1 MSQIIATIKN
11 IRNVDSLN
19 IVEFGFY
26 NHTLKMVSL
35 NLSKQISI
43 NKKVQLSIKPTNILI
58 AKNLQGEISI
68 SNQLKAKIVKVE
80 NGELLSSI
88 LLKVEDTIL
97 ESIITV
103 DSSKNMNLVKD
114 EEVLILIKASD
125 LFIQE
130 VIDE

>member
-26 NHTLKMVSL
+26 THTLKMVSL
-35 NLSKQISI
+35 NLNKQIAI
-43 NKKVQLSIKPTNILI
+43 NKKVKLSIKPTNILI
-58 AKNLQGEISI
+58 AKKFEGEISI

-103 DSSKNMNLVKD
+103 DSSKNMNLVEN

>member
-11 IRNVDSLN
+11 IRNIDSLN

-35 NLSKQISI
+35 NLNKEITL
-43 NKKVQLSIKPTNILI
+43 NKKVELSIKPTNILI

-88 LLKVEDTIL
+88 LLKIEDTIL

>member
-11 IRNVDSLN
+11 IRNIDSLN

-35 NLSKQISI
+35 NLNKEITL
-43 NKKVQLSIKPTNILI
+43 NKKVELSIKPTNILI

>member
-19 IVEFGFY
+19 IVEFGFF

-35 NLSKQISI
+35 NLNKEITL
-43 NKKVQLSIKPTNILI
+43 NKKVKLSIKPTNILI

-88 LLKVEDTIL
+88 LLKIEDTIL

-103 DSSKNMNLVKD
+103 DSSKNMNLVED

>member
-19 IVEFGFY
+19 IVEFGFF

-35 NLSKQISI
+35 NLNKEITL
-43 NKKVQLSIKPTNILI
+43 NKKVELSIKPTNILI

>member
-1 MSQIIATIKN
+1 
-11 IRNVDSLN
+11 
-19 IVEFGFY
+19 
-26 NHTLKMVSL
+26 MVSL
-35 NLSKQISI
+35 NLNKEITL
-43 NKKVQLSIKPTNILI
+43 NKKVELSIKPTNILI

>member
-43 NKKVQLSIKPTNILI
+43 NKKVKLSIKPTNILI
-58 AKNLQGEISI
+58 AKKFEGEISI

-103 DSSKNMNLVKD
+103 DSSKNMNLVED

-125 LFIQE
+125 VFIHE

>member
-19 IVEFGFY
+19 IVEFGFF

-103 DSSKNMNLVKD
+103 DSSKNMNLVED

>member
-35 NLSKQISI
+35 NLNKQIAI
-43 NKKVQLSIKPTNILI
+43 DKKVKLSIKPTNILI

-103 DSSKNMNLVKD
+103 DSSKNMNLVED

>member
-1 MSQIIATIKN
+1 MSQLIATIKN
-11 IRNVDSLN
+11 IKNIDSLN

-35 NLSKQISI
+35 NLNKQITI
-43 NKKVQLSIKPTNILI
+43 NKKVKLSIKPTNILI
-58 AKNLQGEISI
+58 AKNFQGEISI

-88 LLKVEDTIL
+88 LLRVEDTIL

-103 DSSKNMNLVKD
+103 DSSKDMNLIED

>member
-19 IVEFGFY
+19 IVEFGFF

-43 NKKVQLSIKPTNILI
+43 NKKVKLSIKPTNILI
-58 AKNLQGEISI
+58 AKKFEGEISI

-103 DSSKNMNLVKD
+103 DSSKNMNLVED

-125 LFIQE
+125 VFIHE

>member
-58 AKNLQGEISI
+58 AKKFEGEISI

-103 DSSKNMNLVKD
+103 DSSKNMNLVED

>member
-19 IVEFGFY
+19 IVEFGFF

-35 NLSKQISI
+35 NLNKEITL
-43 NKKVQLSIKPTNILI
+43 NKKVKLSIKPTNILI
-58 AKNLQGEISI
+58 AKKFEGEISI

>member
-19 IVEFGFY
+19 IVEFGFF

-88 LLKVEDTIL
+88 LLKIEDTIL

-103 DSSKNMNLVKD
+103 DSSKNMNLVED

>member
-1 MSQIIATIKN
+1 
-11 IRNVDSLN
+11 
-19 IVEFGFY
+19 
-26 NHTLKMVSL
+26 MVSL
-35 NLSKQISI
+35 NLNKEITL
-43 NKKVQLSIKPTNILI
+43 NKKVELSIKPTNILI

-103 DSSKNMNLVKD
+103 DSSKNMNLVED

>member
-19 IVEFGFY
+19 IIEFGFF

-58 AKNLQGEISI
+58 AKKFEGEISI

-103 DSSKNMNLVKD
+103 DSSKNMNLVED

>member
-68 SNQLKAKIVKVE
+68 SNQLKAKIAKVE

-88 LLKVEDTIL
+88 LLKVENTIL

-103 DSSKNMNLVKD
+103 DSSKNMNLVED

>member
-19 IVEFGFY
+19 IIEFGFF

-35 NLSKQISI
+35 NLNKEITL
-43 NKKVQLSIKPTNILI
+43 NKKVKLSIKPTNILI

-103 DSSKNMNLVKD
+103 DSSKNMNLVED

>member
-19 IVEFGFY
+19 IVEFGFF

-35 NLSKQISI
+35 NLNKQITL

-88 LLKVEDTIL
+88 LLKIEDTIL

-103 DSSKNMNLVKD
+103 DSSKNMNLVED

>member
-1 MSQIIATIKN
+1 MSQIIATIKD

-35 NLSKQISI
+35 NLNKEITL
-43 NKKVQLSIKPTNILI
+43 NKKVKLSIKPTNILI